1 MSSFVRIRTSTH
13 LSCWLTRYQSASL
26 ERGTALVELQ
36 IRLPP
41 GRIGPMAGET
51 LARQQWLN
59 HTGEGVVGRLH
70 VWARQS
76 DDAATNS
83 AATNNTP
90 QILAW
95 YRWQLIL

>member
-1 MSSFVRIRTSTH
+1 
-13 LSCWLTRYQSASL
+13 
-26 ERGTALVELQ
+26 
-36 IRLPP
+36 
-41 GRIGPMAGET
+41 MAGET

-76 DDAATNS
+76 DDAVTNSAVTNSAATNS

-90 QILAW
+90 
-95 YRWQLIL
+95 